1 LGWQVQMIEDNPSV
15 QASRTLVYKSRRG
28 WPRQW
33 TAEIDLAMKRLRL
46 SRRWFGRWEKTVVDC
61 SLDDCI
67 ALGTVEYNTEG
78 NITYGTYF
86 KLRDGGWHAIPVKGH
101 SFEEALAVV
110 KEVSVATKIPRLDIK
125 YS

>member
-1 LGWQVQMIEDNPSV
+1 VRDAQT
-15 QASRTLVYKSRRG
+15 SRTLVYQSRRG
-28 WPRQW
+28 WLRQW

-46 SRRWFGRWEKTVVDC
+46 SRVWFGRWEKTAVDC

-78 NITYGTYF
+78 HITYGTYF
-86 KLRDGGWHAIPVKGH
+86 KLRDGSWHAIPVEGS

-110 KEVSVATKIPRLDIK
+110 KEVTAATNIPRLDIK